1 MEAGGPGV
9 CEHGVGDPDPLH
21 DPPVQVHRADPQPRL
36 QEPEPRVTPGLTEI
50 DIEHKV
56 IYIILR
62 RGHGSLIHNSG
73 LSTYLPMSPNGNGHL
88 YQGQVV
94 EVIGHAE
101 FHLLFIE

>member
-9 CEHGVGDPDPLH
+9 SEHGVGDPDPLH

-36 QEPEPRVTPGLTEI
+36 QEPEPRVTPGLTEV
-50 DIEHKV
+50 DVEHKV

-88 YQGQVV
+88 Y
-94 EVIGHAE
+94 
-101 FHLLFIE
+101 